1 MSDLSRV
8 EDLAQRVADGLVEE
22 AEFAELEGLMKEDRE
37 SRILYLKTQQ
47 IHQDLERK
55 SARGTLG
62 SEATGEI
69 HPFEFPLDPVEAKD
83 PKVQPTRPSRPK
95 WRGAG
100 IGAAAAIAIMALPAI
115 KGLLFG
121 FPPTAIITRL
131 DKVDEN
137 WAYHQ
142 PIEVGDRIAF
152 DSGVMEITYKKGTRV
167 VLQGPVDYTLEEDG
181 LGRLDLGA
189 LAAEVPPA
197 ASGFTVKTSSAEV
210 TDIGTRFA
218 VAQLDTGRTEFAV
231 FEGEVRAQG
240 LAPDSETK
248 SFIEGQAATVDDGEK
263 QVRSVSIRQVRCSTI
278 GAELDQLTFEAT
290 ADRFVQGGE
299 HADVVPIDS
308 PNMLLVKRVGSHMT
322 VARKVCM
329 RFDLSGQKVDR
340 NRPATLTL
348 HTSKDISPTDW
359 DIELYGLLEGF
370 KPTGGSQDIDWSER
384 SLTWNN
390 APGND
395 TSSPTAFGK
404 SVKFITTTRVN
415 VDRVSK
421 PAGSFF
427 TFNIRSLKPFLQ
439 PDGTVTLILSTSSGR
454 HQVLNFASRENKTF
468 PGPLLTIQSSGRDLN

>member
-1 MSDLSRV
+1 M
-8 EDLAQRVADGLVEE
+8 
-22 AEFAELEGLMKEDRE
+22 
-37 SRILYLKTQQ
+37 
-47 IHQDLERK
+47 
-55 SARGTLG
+55 
-62 SEATGEI
+62 
-69 HPFEFPLDPVEAKD
+69 
-83 PKVQPTRPSRPK
+83 
-95 WRGAG
+95 
-100 IGAAAAIAIMALPAI
+100 
-115 KGLLFG
+115 
-121 FPPTAIITRL
+121 
-131 DKVDEN
+131 
-137 WAYHQ
+137 
-142 PIEVGDRIAF
+142 
-152 DSGVMEITYKKGTRV
+152 
-167 VLQGPVDYTLEEDG
+167 
-181 LGRLDLGA
+181 
-189 LAAEVPPA
+189 PPA

-248 SFIEGQAATVDDGEK
+248 SFTEGQAAAVDDGEK

-322 VARKVCM
+322 VARKVWM
-329 RFDLSGQKVDR
+329 RFDLSGQTVDR

-390 APGND
+390 APGN

-404 SVKFITTTRVN
+404 SKRSSLP
-415 VDRVSK
+415 RL
-421 PAGSFF
+421 GSMWIEYPCRLLLHFQPSF
-427 TFNIRSLKPFLQ
+427 LKPFLQ